1 MKAGFRVLLFILAVS
16 TVWTGSAR
24 GSLVEYADS
33 VSGKTPVL
41 NQALSVSRFNPA
53 LGTLN
58 SATFTL
64 GGQVKSS
71 LTVTVQTPGQYT
83 LTTWDKNDFGGH
95 NRYYFSL
102 LGYSMSAQDAW
113 AGRVVYRDR
122 VDYGTPETFSAPTL
136 SALNSFTFF
145 GSALNPFK
153 GTGALDF
160 LFSANSYDTVSLL
173 RDNPKSSMTTTYDG
187 SVKVVYDY
195 SPVPIPGAVWLLG
208 SGFLSLAALR
218 RKLGRS

>member
-1 MKAGFRVLLFILAVS
+1 MKAGFRVLLFVLAIS
-16 TVWTGSAR
+16 TVWTGSVWA
-24 GSLVEYADS
+24 SLVEYDDS

-41 NQALSVSRFNPA
+41 NQVLSVSQFNPA

-64 GGQVKSS
+64 SGQVNGS
-71 LTVTVQTPGQYT
+71 LTVTVQTPNQYT

-95 NRYYFSL
+95 DRYYFSL
-102 LGYSMSAQDAW
+102 LGYFMSAQDAW
-113 AGRVVYRDR
+113 AGQVVNRDR

-136 SALNSFTFF
+136 SAFNNFTFF

-153 GTGALDF
+153 GTRSLDF
-160 LFSANSYDTVSLL
+160 HFSANSYDTVSLL
-173 RDNPKSSMTTTYDG
+173 GDNPRSSMTTTYDG

-208 SGFLSLAALR
+208 SGVLGLAALR